1 VQIILYLIID
11 VTRITLI
18 GRNNE
23 MVNNHDASAVVC
35 FKLQYLPWWLNQKN
49 ESQLTGLVSVLPI
62 EAGTNQIRSQ
72 ALIKRANVTL

>member
-35 FKLQYLPWWLNQKN
+35 FKLQYLP
-49 ESQLTGLVSVLPI
+49 
-62 EAGTNQIRSQ
+62 
-72 ALIKRANVTL
+72 